1 MKWNKIYNYPPCTR
15 STTDGLRLYDIG
27 KERLPSVTTIL
38 KATESEEKKES
49 LKFSLIIQRQNLI
62 WGNWLQALRDQSDI
76 EDYRF
81 DFY

>member
-1 MKWNKIYNYPPCTR
+1 
-15 STTDGLRLYDIG
+15 
-27 KERLPSVTTIL
+27 
-38 KATESEEKKES
+38 
-49 LKFSLIIQRQNLI
+49 LI